1 MPTSEEP
8 TGAATGGRTRAS
20 FSEQARSLRRRR
32 VGERTPPAAWL
43 PLIVVAGLFLLWEA
57 MARAGLL
64 SAVLFSSPTTVA
76 TTLLA
81 TLRSGEMLTHV
92 AATLARMIPGL
103 LLGAIPGLLLGLA
116 MGSSRR
122 LRQALDP
129 LMMMIHPI
137 PKIAILPLLMIFL
150 GIGEASR
157 IAVASVAAFFPLL
170 INTMA
175 GVRQIDPMYFEVAR
189 NYGAGR
195 LKLFTRV
202 VLPGSLPMALSGLRL
217 AANVTLLVTISAEI
231 VMANEGLGSLVW
243 LAWETLRVEL
253 LYATLIV
260 VSLLGIGISASLQW
274 LQRRLAPWEVAA
286 PRLR

>member
-1 MPTSEEP
+1 MTPSVLLP
-8 TGAATGGRTRAS
+8 
-20 FSEQARSLRRRR
+20 
-32 VGERTPPAAWL
+32 VG
-43 PLIVVAGLFLLWEA
+43 VVAGLLVIWEV

-64 SAVLFSSPTTVA
+64 PGVLFSSPTTVVA
-76 TTLLA
+76 TLFDS
-81 TLRSGEMLTHV
+81 LRSGEMFGHMT
-92 AATLARMIPGL
+92 ATLARMIPGL

-116 MGSSRR
+116 MGSSSR
-122 LRQALDP
+122 LRRALDP
-129 LMMMIHPI
+129 LLMMIHPI

-157 IAVASVAAFFPLL
+157 IAVAAVAAFFPML

-175 GVRQIDPMYFEVAR
+175 GVRQIDPVYFEVAE
-189 NYGAGR
+189 NYGASR
-195 LKLFTRV
+195 MKLLTRV

-260 VSLLGIGISASLQW
+260 VSLLGIGLSMGLRW
-274 LQRRLAPWEVAA
+274 LHRRLAPWQHAQEA
-286 PRLR
+286 RR